1 MEESVVA
8 DFVGRMHTPDIGR
21 DEPVNGRILL
31 SQRRLVLATADERTT
46 VPLAAVFDVAVG
58 TVPNDLRSFFSDT
71 VTIAYTEGSARRT
84 AVVEGEPDD
93 MERFTRVLFKALLR
107 NVAVTVRH
115 PAKVGGRVTDA
126 EDHVAAVKLSPGA
139 IGFVDCPEPFTVD
152 LSTVI
157 DYDRTERTIG
167 GTRRPALVFKHASE
181 TGTVTSIA
189 AVPNERALNVL
200 GRYLKLEYEE
210 IKADVEAL
218 DPTAEQLEILVSIY
232 SIGGEASVADVI
244 TGDATRTSMVLESL
258 REDGLVVDGAAGIA
272 LTRKGRMVVSTY
284 LESVNV

>member
-21 DEPVNGRILL
+21 EEPVNGRILL